1 MDAAE
6 AAEISIEM
14 EAHAEAWHLAREA
27 LARQKQEHLM
37 EVQTVQDAWQ
47 QALQEV
53 ARLSN
58 PKLSNNTLPG
68 GELQPL
74 TSPAPS
80 SAAPAQSPAGA
91 GAWGG
96 EGGGEAGAGAGAGG
110 EKGRDGG
117 EEGEGEGRP
126 AEACSACSGNTF
138 SKVLNIVT

>member
-1 MDAAE
+1 
-6 AAEISIEM
+6 M

-27 LARQKQEHLM
+27 LDSKKQEHLM
-37 EVQTVQDAWQ
+37 EVQTVQVAWQ

-58 PKLSNNTLPG
+58 SKLSNNTLPG

-74 TSPAPS
+74 TPP
-80 SAAPAQSPAGA
+80 APAQSPVGA

-96 EGGGEAGAGAGAGG
+96 EGGGQGGAGAGAGG
-110 EKGRDGG
+110 EKGGEGG
-117 EEGEGEGRP
+117 EEGEGEGSL
-126 AEACSACSGNTF
+126 AEACLACSGNTF